1 MSCWKSRMNIC
12 SEVQVKVCG
21 ISTDAALDA
30 AAEAG
35 AAYVGFVFFPKSPRN
50 ILPED
55 AQGLAVRASDR
66 LKRVALTVD
75 ASDAVLDRI
84 VEVVP
89 VDMLQLHGE
98 ETPDR
103 VLEVRRRF
111 GMPVMKAISIRSE
124 EDLGRIERYS
134 DVSDQ
139 LLVDAKPAEGDT
151 RPGGL
156 GVPFDW
162 QLVADFDWPVPWMLA
177 GGLNCGNVA
186 EAIRLT
192 NAQRVDVSTGV
203 EVAPGRKSAEKIRQ
217 FVTAART

>member
-1 MSCWKSRMNIC
+1 MKIC
-12 SEVQVKVCG
+12 SEVQVKICG
-21 ISTDAALDA
+21 ISTDADLDA

-50 ILPED
+50 IPPEN
-55 AQGLAVRASDR
+55 AQNLAERASGR

-75 ASDAVLDRI
+75 ASDSALDRI

-89 VDMLQLHGE
+89 VDMIQLHGA
-98 ETPDR
+98 ETPSR
-103 VLEVRRRF
+103 VAEVRKRCDL
-111 GMPVMKAISIRSE
+111 PVMKAISVRNE
-124 EDLGRIERYS
+124 EDLEKIARYS

-139 LLVDAKPAEGDT
+139 LLVDAKPNESDT

-162 QLVADFDWPVPWMLA
+162 RLIADFDWPIPWMLA
-177 GGLNCGNVA
+177 GGLNSGNVA
-186 EAIRLT
+186 EAMRLT
-192 NAQRVDVSTGV
+192 KAERVDVSTGV

-217 FVTAART
+217 FIAAARK

>member
-1 MSCWKSRMNIC
+1 MKIC
-12 SEVQVKVCG
+12 SGVQVKICG
-21 ISTDAALDA
+21 ISTDAELDA
-30 AAEAG
+30 VAEAG

-55 AQGLAVRASDR
+55 AQGLAERASGR

-75 ASDAVLDRI
+75 ASDAALDRI

-89 VDMLQLHGE
+89 VDMIQLHGK
-98 ETPDR
+98 ETPGR
-103 VLEVRRRF
+103 VSEVRRRC
-111 GMPVMKAISIRSE
+111 GMPVMKAISIKRE
-124 EDLGRIERYS
+124 GDLRKIARYS

-139 LLVDAKPAEGDT
+139 LLVDAKPVEGDT

-162 QLVADFDWPVPWMLA
+162 QLIADFDWPVPWMLA
-177 GGLNCGNVA
+177 GGLNSGNVA

-192 NAQRVDVSTGV
+192 KAERVDVSTGV

-217 FVTAART
+217 FIAAARK

>member
-1 MSCWKSRMNIC
+1 MKIC
-12 SEVQVKVCG
+12 SEVQVKICG
-21 ISTDAALDA
+21 ISTDAGLDA

-50 ILPED
+50 IPPED
-55 AQGLAVRASDR
+55 AQSLAERASGR

-75 ASDAVLDRI
+75 ASDSALDRI

-89 VDMLQLHGE
+89 VDMIQLHGK
-98 ETPDR
+98 ETPGR
-103 VLEVRRRF
+103 VAEVRRRC
-111 GMPVMKAISIRSE
+111 GLPVMKAISIRRE
-124 EDLGRIERYS
+124 EDLEQVAPYS

-139 LLVDAKPAEGDT
+139 LLVDAKPTEGDT

-162 QLVADFDWPVPWMLA
+162 QLIADFDWPIPWMLA
-177 GGLNCGNVA
+177 GGLNSGNVA
-186 EAIRLT
+186 EAMRLT
-192 NAQRVDVSTGV
+192 KAERVDVSTGV

-217 FVTAART
+217 FVAAARK